1 METAALD
8 RNSVLTEI
16 EENKENVREMVM
28 ESYRDMQEG
37 KGRDYKEFFA
47 EIEGRFNDVLYN
59 SRETNP
65 FCS

>member
-47 EIEGRFNDVLYN
+47 EMERRYQRNY
-59 SRETNP
+59 S
-65 FCS
+65 SS

>member
-1 METAALD
+1 MGKAAFD
-8 RNSVLTEI
+8 RNSSLKEM
-16 EENKENVREMVM
+16 EENRENVREMVM

-47 EIEGRFNDVLYN
+47 EIEGRYNNVLYN